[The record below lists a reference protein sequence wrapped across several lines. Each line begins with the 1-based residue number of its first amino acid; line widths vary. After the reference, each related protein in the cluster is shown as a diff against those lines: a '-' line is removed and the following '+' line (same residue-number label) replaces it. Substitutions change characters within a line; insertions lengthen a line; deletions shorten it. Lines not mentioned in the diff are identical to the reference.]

1 MICPACGH
9 ENAAGEGFC
18 AECGSE
24 LVEAAAQSAPAAA
37 APTAA
42 TLPPV
47 QLELAG
53 PAAQATYA
61 LRGTEALVGRRD
73 ATQGIYPEID
83 FDGNDIVLDRGEPV
97 HAVSRRH
104 GRIFWD
110 GTTLMFED
118 LGSTNGSTID
128 GRPVLPREPQ
138 PLADGS
144 VIVLGRT
151 CRITVHIG

>member
-1 MICPACGH
+1 MNCPACGH
-9 ENAAGEGFC
+9 ENAASEGFC

-24 LVEAAAQSAPAAA
+24 LAGPSVQTEPAPVAAAA
-37 APTAA
+37 APPA
-42 TLPPV
+42 V
-47 QLELAG
+47 RLELAG
-53 PAAQATYA
+53 PTARTTYA
-61 LRGTEALVGRRD
+61 LHGAEALVGRRD
-73 ATQGIYPEID
+73 PEQGIYPEID

-110 GTTLMFED
+110 GATLMFED

-128 GRPVLPREPQ
+128 GRPVPPREPQ

-151 CRITVHIG
+151 CRIVVRLG